1 MKLKLLCVHHSKG
14 QAIQTG
20 TRQGCEWL
28 TWIEQYKDEG
38 ESAIAGKQQ
47 GEEGQVPGN
56 LLCQFEQ
63 ILHDDP
69 LMYVLFLHIITKA
82 IKFFVFAV
90 FFFYIQC
97 SNFGVSSFPK

>member
-1 MKLKLLCVHHSKG
+1 M
-14 QAIQTG
+14 
-20 TRQGCEWL
+20 
-28 TWIEQYKDEG
+28 EQYKDEG

-47 GEEGQVPGN
+47 GEEGQVTGN

-82 IKFFVFAV
+82 INFFVFAV
-90 FFFYIQC
+90 FFSIFSAVTLGFLVFLSKY
-97 SNFGVSSFPK
+97 FVSDDPVESKKPLVLF